1 MAVEHLFEAHNTC
14 WIFVA
19 LSNEPRHLDHITY
32 CVRILLDRSVSPA
45 SIFIFSDFPQD
56 AESETMDDDVRPKVR
71 HPSSLKETL
80 DLTSFEYAF
89 VVCGGHGTIRG
100 LQVDEE
106 SETFISPHALRK
118 AVASI
123 RGLKVAAL
131 CFCQCYAGVFKHLD
145 SHEAARA
152 EGAPMF
158 VSFGATVF
166 YPSLSARA
174 GGLGWSANLF
184 QVNFFKWIANPVDI
198 DGDGVANLID
208 GYKYAGADTIKELQW
223 VWADV
228 FADLPSHVAALEAAK
243 ISGGDEAELT
253 ALQATIDE
261 AHSMLYNIQ
270 EPWLSNPPL
279 AAAIRISLQSPSDA
293 NRSMIG

>member
-19 LSNEPRHLDHITY
+19 LSNEPRHLDDITY
-32 CVRILLDRSVSPA
+32 CVKILLDRSVLPA

-56 AESETMDDDVRPKVR
+56 AESKTAEEGLRPNVRP
-71 HPSSLKETL
+71 PSTLKETL
-80 DLTSFEYAF
+80 ESTSFEYAF

-106 SETFISPHALRK
+106 SEAFISPHALRE

-123 RGLKVAAL
+123 GGLKVAAL
-131 CFCQCYAGVFKHLD
+131 CLCQCYAGVFNHLD
-145 SHEAARA
+145 SQETKRA
-152 EGAPMF
+152 DGKPVF
-158 VSFGATVF
+158 VSFGATIF

-174 GGLGWSANLF
+174 SGLTWSANLF
-184 QVNFFKWIANPVDI
+184 QVNFFKWMANPVDI
-198 DGDGVANLID
+198 DGDGIANLID

-228 FADLPSHVAALEAAK
+228 FAELPGHVAALDAAK
-243 ISGGDEAELT
+243 IGGGDEAELT
-253 ALQATIDE
+253 ALQAAIDD

-279 AAAIRISLQSPSDA
+279 AAAIRISL
-293 NRSMIG
+293 